1 MLQSVIRS
9 VTRNILSILLTTT
22 LAVIVMYLYSIIG
35 YIFFSTDFMVETRPT
50 TIIKHGMRQLE
61 QDVIIELVLADICDE
76 KVTIC

>member
-35 YIFFSTDFMVETRPT
+35 YIFFSTDFMIETQPT
-50 TIIKHGMRQLE
+50 TIIKQGMCQLE
-61 QDVIIELVLADICDE
+61 QDVIIKLVLNM
-76 KVTIC
+76 